1 MDDTQA
7 HDTFA
12 SNLEICYEVL
22 LYLSSRLA
30 KLAAGEVL
38 EYITGD
44 AEAEEKIVAWSEQR
58 DIAVLEHERLA
69 DGRWRFLLQK
79 QKGF

>member
-1 MDDTQA
+1 MGDTQTHA
-7 HDTFA
+7 VFA
-12 SNLEICYEVL
+12 SDLEICYEVL

-44 AEAEEKIVAWSEQR
+44 AEAEGKIVAWSEQR
-58 DIAVLEHERLA
+58 DITLLAHERLA

-79 QKGF
+79 PKGF